1 MILGCY
7 VMSDFNKIRVE
18 LPSSEIQK
26 FRRWTSKLSA
36 ENTAQLKTLI
46 AAKSYTMQKGIMTN
60 ITNKGIVNFGFL
72 RSSIRVSFA
81 SDRLGSTI
89 DINPQQRKTPYGSLV
104 AAANYA
110 PHIEFGTR
118 PHIIQVRNAK
128 VLAGYLLKPGAK
140 KYGWMYFGKKVNHP
154 GTRAN
159 PFFYPVAKRVYKELL
174 IELNRMGF
182 K

>member
-1 MILGCY
+1 
-7 VMSDFNKIRVE
+7 MSDFNKIRVE

-104 AAANYA
+104 AAVNYA

-118 PHIIQVRNAK
+118 PHVIQVRRAK

-154 GTRAN
+154 GTKAN

>member
-1 MILGCY
+1 
-7 VMSDFNKIRVE
+7 MSDFNQIRVE

-26 FRRWTSKLSA
+26 FRRWTDKLSA
-36 ENTAQLKTLI
+36 ENTARLKTLI
-46 AAKSYTMQKGIMTN
+46 TAKTFTMQKGIITN

-72 RSSIRVSFA
+72 RSSVRVSFA
-81 SDRLGSTI
+81 NDRLGSTI
-89 DINPQQRKTPYGSLV
+89 DINPQSRKTPHGSMV
-104 AAANYA
+104 SAVKYA
-110 PHIEFGTR
+110 PYVEFGTR
-118 PHIIQVRNAK
+118 PHVIQVRRAK

-140 KYGWMYFGKKVNHP
+140 KYGWMYFGKKVHHP

-159 PFFYPVAKRVYKELL
+159 PFFYPVAERVYKEVL